1 MVFIQKLMYL
11 VYFLFRKQ
19 PVCFLVTSAKL
30 EKLVITQTFVFLDV
44 NAFLS

>member
-19 PVCFLVTSAKL
+19 RVRFLVTSTTSQ
-30 EKLVITQTFVFLDV
+30 KLVITQTFVFLDV
-44 NAFLS
+44 DAFLS